1 MHFIVSNKSDNN
13 NNPNNPLNCH
23 SKIIKQNMKQNDPK
37 QTKTVSKFSP
47 VCISLCKI
55 NEKE

>member
-1 MHFIVSNKSDNN
+1 MSNKSDNN